1 MIFSINAKSNVLLS
15 VIKETLNMSEK
26 DVYQLIQE
34 EHQKL
39 IERLK
44 IKNIDYYLLKKAL
57 IPNQEDKRHEL
68 CLVID
73 TQLIEDGYYGHYVFN
88 HLLPCLDSES
98 TYSILAGDYI
108 DIMSENYE
116 SQFMLHEMLY
126 SVLNT
131 INKSSYINSKQYFLI
146 YINSITEQQ
155 SKKII
160 VELEKF
166 DWFFGFSYL
175 DNDSPFKSYIS
186 LILGSICIK
195 HKKNIIASHTCD
207 YSDNEN
213 INMKSYPYEENGFN
227 FVSINE
233 ESYEVF
239 LNYKIESLI
248 NDKEDES
255 FSFNA
260 LFPKFDSIEKLKFNI
275 SDDKFGYLCSDETGK
290 IGILKSIGY
299 DIDQKQDFEKD
310 IYQKICKKHIFN
322 LHLNE
327 YGIYKFNVC
336 IDFLTQNRNLRK
348 TTIALKYFSD
358 TGIIDLITLT

>member
-1 MIFSINAKSNVLLS
+1 MIFSINAKSNVLLP
-15 VIKETLNMSEK
+15 VVKETFDMSEK
-26 DVYQLIQE
+26 DIYQLIQK

-39 IERLK
+39 TERLK

-73 TQLIEDGYYGHYVFN
+73 TQLIEESCYGYYIFKY
-88 HLLPCLDSES
+88 LLPCLDSES

-108 DIMSENYE
+108 DIMSGNYE
-116 SQFMLHEMLY
+116 SQFMLREMLF
-126 SVLNT
+126 SALND
-131 INKSSYINSKQYFLI
+131 INKSSYINSQQYFLI
-146 YINSITEQQ
+146 YFNSITEQQ
-155 SKKII
+155 VQNII
-160 VELEKF
+160 AKLERF

-195 HKKNIIASHTCD
+195 HKKNIIASHPCD
-207 YSDNEN
+207 YGDNEN
-213 INMKSYPYEENGFN
+213 INIKSYPYKENGFN

-233 ESYEVF
+233 ESFEVF
-239 LNYKIESLI
+239 LSYKIESLI
-248 NDKEDES
+248 NDKDDEG

-260 LFPKFDSIEKLKFNI
+260 LFPKFDSIKKLKLNV
-275 SDDKFGYLCSDETGK
+275 SDDKFGYLCSDKTGK
-290 IGILKSIGY
+290 KGILKSIGY
-299 DIDQKQDFEKD
+299 DINQKQNFEND
-310 IYQKICKKHIFN
+310 VYQKICKKYIYN
-322 LHLNE
+322 LNLNE

-336 IDFLTQNRNLRK
+336 VDFSTQNGNLRK

-358 TGIIDLITLT
+358 TGVIELITIT